1 MNQFL
6 DLPYISIGDQH
17 DPEIEDNRRTIQPD
31 ELIRI
36 YHYEKKFLIYVNN
49 KKFAK
54 MGLCSASECVKL
66 IKNKFPDTKICDLN
80 FVFPVGFA
88 HEDVVKD
95 LTTTFVDESKFEKYL
110 YRFLLLLIKS

>member
-6 DLPYISIGDQH
+6 DLPYISIGEQH

-31 ELIRI
+31 ESIRI

-49 KKFAK
+49 KETAK
-54 MGLCSASECVKL
+54 MGLVNASECVKL
-66 IKNKFPDTKICDLN
+66 IKNKFPHTKICDLN

-88 HEDVVKD
+88 HEDVVKE
-95 LTTTFVDESKFEKYL
+95 LTTKYVDESKFETFL
-110 YRFLLLLIKS
+110 YKFLVLLI